1 MGRLDGKRALI
12 TGGSNGIGLA
22 TARAFVREGA
32 RVVITGRH
40 AARLHEAQRALGH
53 GTRGV
58 VGDVGNL
65 EDLDRLVDT
74 VAMELGGLDILF
86 ANAGL
91 VAATPLGTTTEAA
104 FDRIMNVNVK
114 GLFFTVQK
122 SLSLLRPGA
131 SVVLNGSVAPNAGSP
146 HSAVY
151 AASKAAVRT
160 FARNFSA
167 MLVPRGIRVNVVSP
181 GPIAVRRAHPP
192 GHDHAVATV
201 PTPAPPGPVNP
212 WLLSIPRG
220 RFGTPDEV
228 AHAVVFLAS
237 DESRF
242 IVGSEIVVDG
252 GRSQLPDGAMVY
264 RALATRSLL

>member
-12 TGGSNGIGLA
+12 TGGSHGIGLA
-22 TARAFVREGA
+22 TAKAFVREGA

-40 AARLHEAQRALGH
+40 AARLDAARQTLGS
-53 GTRGV
+53 GTLGV
-58 VGDVGNL
+58 VGDVARL
-65 EDLDRLVDT
+65 DHLDRLVDT
-74 VAMELGGLDILF
+74 VAAEFGGLDVLF

-91 VAATPLGTTTEAA
+91 VAPTTLGTTTEDT
-104 FDRIMNVNVK
+104 FDRIMDINVK

-122 SLSLLRPGA
+122 SLDLLEPGA
-131 SVVLNGSVAPNAGSP
+131 SVVLNGSVAPTAGSP

-151 AASKAAVRT
+151 AASKAAVRA

-167 MLVPRGIRVNVVSP
+167 ALVPRGIRVNVVSP
-181 GPIAVRRAHPP
+181 GPIAVRRVRPST
-192 GHDHAVATV
+192 HDHTVAPV
-201 PTPAPPGPVNP
+201 PPRTVNP
-212 WLLSIPRG
+212 WLLSIPLG

-242 IVGSEIVVDG
+242 MVGSEIVIDG
-252 GRSQLPDGAMVY
+252 GRSQLPDGAAVY
-264 RALATRSLL
+264 RAVASGSRL